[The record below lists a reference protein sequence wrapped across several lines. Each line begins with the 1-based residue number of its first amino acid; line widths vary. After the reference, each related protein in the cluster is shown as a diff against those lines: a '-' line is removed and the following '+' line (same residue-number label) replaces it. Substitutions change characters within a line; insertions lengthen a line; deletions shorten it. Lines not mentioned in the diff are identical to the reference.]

1 MSEWTSIRVSR
12 DLQKALKDFLREYHA
27 QILAATGK
35 ENYQGISLEDGIRS
49 MLKYWKETT
58 GK

>member
-12 DLQKALKDFLREYHA
+12 DLQKALKDFLREYHV